1 LPFAF
6 FTKKAANMGKEIC
19 NLTFTRESGA
29 ANQNW
34 GFRIIGGT
42 DQGQTYKVSH
52 SSFHMFKLRFTTEQ
66 DFLVLWDKGTMSLHC
81 PGTEVPSLS
90 RDKRNNGTEVPS
102 LSQDKGTTG
111 QAQNLAR
118 PWNKTGRDF
127 DILPLPELLKK
138 LQTWAR
144 KFAI

>member
-1 LPFAF
+1 
-6 FTKKAANMGKEIC
+6 MGKEIC

-52 SSFHMFKLRFTTEQ
+52 SSFHMFKLRFTTER
-66 DFLVLWDKGTMSLHC
+66 DFLVLRDK
-81 PGTEVPSLS
+81 GTEVPSLS

-102 LSQDKGTTG
+102 LSRDKRNNGT
-111 QAQNLAR
+111 
-118 PWNKTGRDF
+118 
-127 DILPLPELLKK
+127 
-138 LQTWAR
+138 
-144 KFAI
+144 